1 MASRHDIIVIGASAG
16 GLEPLEAIAAQ
27 LRADLPAALFI
38 TVHLAP
44 RVKSFLPEIL
54 NRAGALPVEHAIDG
68 APIEN
73 GRIYVAPPD
82 HHLVLETGHMHLTSG
97 PKEQHQRPCINIMFR
112 SAALAYGDRVVGVIM
127 SGELDDG
134 TAGLWEI
141 ERRRGITVV
150 QNPEEA
156 AFPSMPLSALRELE
170 VDHTVKAAELGPFL
184 ARLAGSSL
192 ETVADGKHFGGKD
205 MPEDAQITDF
215 TCPECRGSIW
225 EVRCGKNK
233 DYRCRVGHSYSAKSM
248 LAGHFAAQ
256 EKALYAAI
264 VALEEGASLANRL
277 ADQFQ
282 GEDAERL
289 RQEARQRQAQAETIR
304 GVLKDGVSFEM

>member
-1 MASRHDIIVIGASAG
+1 MASRHDIIVVGTSAG
-16 GLEPLEAIAAQ
+16 GVEALQTLAAR
-27 LRADLPAALFI
+27 LPADLPAAVFV
-38 TVHLAP
+38 TMHVAP
-44 RVKSFLPEIL
+44 RAKSVLPEIL
-54 NRAGALPVEHAIDG
+54 SRAGVLPAMHATNG

-73 GRIYVAPPD
+73 GIIYIAPPD
-82 HHLVLETGHMHLTSG
+82 HHLVIEPGHMHLTSG
-97 PKEQHQRPCINIMFR
+97 PREQHHRPCINVMFR
-112 SAALAYGDRVVGVIM
+112 SAAAAYGDRVVGVVM

-156 AFPSMPLSALRELE
+156 AFPSMPLSALREVE
-170 VDHTVKAAELGPFL
+170 VDHTVNAAELGPLL
-184 ARLAGSSL
+184 ARLAGTSL
-192 ETVADGKHFGGKD
+192 VTAAAKNNFEGKD
-205 MPEDAQITDF
+205 MPEDVQLTDL
-215 TCPECRGSIW
+215 TCPECRGTIW
-225 EVRCGKNK
+225 EVRRGKNK

-277 ADQFQ
+277 AAHFE
-282 GEDAERL
+282 GEGGERL
-289 RQEARQRQAQAETIR
+289 RGEAQQRQAQAETIR
-304 GVLKDGVSFEM
+304 GLLNQRVEV